1 MLAPKERCLY
11 AAMME
16 IAFALLLLT
25 LVGTLIEAVL
35 GFGFAVMFMPAA
47 ALLVAPQHA
56 VAVSLVLGTLMGAGL
71 YIEQTP
77 RAPLRSI
84 GPLVAGA
91 LLGTPIGILA
101 LLRLDEAWLRLLVA
115 GSVLLTAV
123 VTTAGG
129 SGHTRPTR
137 ADHAWGQALVGLLGG
152 AIRAAISMGGPPV
165 VLYQHWVGGGAQQIR
180 ARLYAYFFW
189 LGVPATLMAVPAGVF
204 TVEVLRDSAVAL
216 PGLVLGIVVGRR
228 LRPHLGEH
236 WFWRLSM
243 AMLVATSALALY
255 GAARALLG

>member
-1 MLAPKERCLY
+1 
-11 AAMME
+11 ME
-16 IAFALLLLT
+16 IALALALLT
-25 LVGTLIEAVL
+25 LIGTLIEAVL
-35 GFGFAVMFMPAA
+35 GFGFAVMFVPAA

-56 VAVSLVLGTLMGAGL
+56 VAVSLILGTVMGAGL

-84 GPLVAGA
+84 GSLVAGA
-91 LLGTPIGILA
+91 LLGTPIGIFA

-115 GSVLLTAV
+115 GAVLLTAL
-123 VTTAGG
+123 VTLAGG
-129 SGHTRPTR
+129 SGHARPAR
-137 ADHAWGQALVGLLGG
+137 ADHAWGQALVGLVGG

-189 LGVPATLMAVPAGVF
+189 LGIPATLMAVPAGVF
-204 TVEVLRDSAVAL
+204 TSEALRDAAVAI
-216 PGLVLGIVVGRR
+216 PGLLLGIVMGRR

-243 AMLVATSALALY
+243 AMLVATSTLALY
-255 GAARALLG
+255 GAVRALGG